1 LEDALKVDA
10 EEWAKENEL
19 IEEWLGRFG
28 ESLPANWFR
37 RNRERRLRL
46 AGLRR
51 DSRVLKWVVERLEG
65 RADAVE
71 TPIGHVPSPEAL
83 DLTGIDV
90 SAEDLEDAL
99 KVDAE
104 EWAKENEL
112 IEEWLGRFGESLPA

>member
-1 LEDALKVDA
+1 M
-10 EEWAKENEL
+10 
-19 IEEWLGRFG
+19 
-28 ESLPANWFR
+28 
-37 RNRERRLRL
+37 
-46 AGLRR
+46 
-51 DSRVLKWVVERLEG
+51 ERLEG

-112 IEEWLGRFGESLPA
+112 IEEWLGRFGESLPAMVRERFEAQKERFARA